1 MIDLDLQQ
9 AVDKAIALQPEKRVL
24 PFLYQDQALFI
35 KRKVSNHRN
44 VFAKQSVEAAFWCEV
59 YKIMTVNQY
68 FPLAPEIVLLQDSY
82 FVMKAVGKTLQ
93 GVAKEAPWADCR
105 IRAFQ
110 KAGEGLAQLH
120 QAGLHHGRPALR
132 DIAYDKEADKITFLD
147 WENEKRFIDAD
158 PRVLDLFLFI
168 HSCFREKSWKDRS
181 LLEAAMKSYCN
192 SPVGREIFRQ
202 ARALIRKYRTAFSLC
217 AKLRCFGWRDVTSLD
232 DARKFI
238 LEREGEGAAG

>member
-1 MIDLDLQQ
+1 MIDLDLKQ
-9 AVDKAIALQPEKRVL
+9 AADKAIALQPEKRVL
-24 PFLYQDQALFI
+24 PFLYKDQALFI

-44 VFAKQSVEAAFWCEV
+44 AFAKQSVEGAFWCEV

-68 FPLAPEIVLLQDSY
+68 FPLAPEIVLLQDDY

-105 IRAFQ
+105 LEAYR
-110 KAGEGLAQLH
+110 KAGESLAWLH
-120 QAGLHHGRPALR
+120 QMGLHHGRPALR
-132 DIAYDKEADKITFLD
+132 DIAYDREQDKITFLD

-158 PRVLDLFLFI
+158 PRVLDLFLFV

-181 LLEAAMKSYCN
+181 LLETAMKAYCN
-192 SPVGREIFRQ
+192 SPVGRDILRQ
-202 ARALIRKYRTAFSLC
+202 AKALIGKYRTAFALC
-217 AKLRCFGWRDVTSLD
+217 EKLRCFGWRDVNSLD

-238 LEREGEGAAG
+238 LERE